1 MKFNRNNAKDLRSPR
16 RGVAIIAVIAL
27 YAVAITMI
35 GAWIHTA
42 LSHQRQARLRHEK
55 MQTTWLADAGLRRA
69 AAQLIKDSS
78 YRGEHWMIESDQ
90 LGGKHAAAVEIRIE
104 AIPPASEETELDNES
119 AVRVR
124 IVATAELPPGTGRHA
139 RHTKSTEVDLKK
151 LN

>member
-1 MKFNRNNAKDLRSPR
+1 MKFNRKNAKDLRSPR

-35 GAWIHTA
+35 GAWIQTA

-55 MQTTWLADAGLRRA
+55 VQATWLADAGIRRA
-69 AAQLIKDSS
+69 AAQLFKDSS
-78 YRGEHWMIESDQ
+78 YVGEHWLIESDQ
-90 LGGKHAAAVEIRIE
+90 LGGKHAATVEIRIE
-104 AIPPASEETELDNES
+104 AIPPASELDNES

-124 IVATAELPPGTGRHA
+124 IVATAELPPGTRRHV